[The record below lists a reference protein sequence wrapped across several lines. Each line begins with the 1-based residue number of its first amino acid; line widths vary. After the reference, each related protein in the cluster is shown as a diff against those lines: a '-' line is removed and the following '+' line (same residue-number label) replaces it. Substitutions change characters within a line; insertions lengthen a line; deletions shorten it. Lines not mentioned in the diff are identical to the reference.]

1 MFDLKKT
8 SSQQAAMQAFFF
20 GYQAFTA
27 KPDEI
32 LAKRGLSR
40 VHHRILFF
48 IACYPGLSVS
58 QLLSY
63 LGVSKQALNIPLRQ
77 LLEMSLVES
86 VAATDDKRKRAL
98 GLTSEGA
105 KLEQLLRREQAKL
118 LERVFNEADQ
128 SAVAGWLAINQALG
142 NTRQASLGEN

>member
-98 GLTSEGA
+98 GLTSEGS

-118 LERVFNEADQ
+118 LERVFNEADEN
-128 SAVAGWLAINQALG
+128 AVAGWLAINQALG
-142 NTRQASLGEN
+142 NTRQVGLGEN

>member
-63 LGVSKQALNIPLRQ
+63 LGVSKQALNMPLRQ
-77 LLEMSLVES
+77 LLEMHLVES
-86 VAATDDKRKRAL
+86 VAATDDKRKRQL
-98 GLTSEGA
+98 GLTEDGTR
-105 KLEQLLRREQAKL
+105 LEQLLRREQAKL
-118 LERVFNEADQ
+118 LERVFQEADEA
-128 SAVAGWLAINQALG
+128 AVAGWLAINQALG
-142 NTRQASLGEN
+142 KTLQVGSEG

>member
-77 LLEMSLVES
+77 LLELNLVES

-98 GLTSEGA
+98 GLTGEGA
-105 KLEQLLRREQAKL
+105 RLEQLLRREQAKL

-142 NTRQASLGEN
+142 DTRQASPGED